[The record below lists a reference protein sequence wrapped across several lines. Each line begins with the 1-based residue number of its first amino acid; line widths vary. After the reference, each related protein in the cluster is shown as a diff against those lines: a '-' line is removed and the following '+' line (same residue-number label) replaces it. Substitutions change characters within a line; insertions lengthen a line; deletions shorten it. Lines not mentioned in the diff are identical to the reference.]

1 MTEKT
6 KKHFVI
12 HPAYPGGNKALQE
25 FISQNMRYP
34 EQAIK
39 NNITGSVHLQY
50 IVTDEGIVET
60 VQVLKSLGYGCD
72 EEAVRL
78 VKLLKFGSVKNRGL
92 RLKSTKKI
100 TINFNKTQVT
110 QTITYNIKQ
119 EENKSTTINYTIKI

>member
-1 MTEKT
+1 MAEKNQRQFIT
-6 KKHFVI
+6 
-12 HPAYPGGNKALQE
+12 HPTYPGGNKALQE
-25 FISQNMRYP
+25 FISQNLRYP
-34 EQAIK
+34 EQAAK
-39 NNITGSVHLQY
+39 NNIIGSVHLQY